1 MNIHKSMYFK
11 FSMILNTAIILIIA
25 GYVAYLILIITRCGA
40 IGKKKRA
47 LANLEKLYQ
56 LYDSH
61 KKGLN

>member
-1 MNIHKSMYFK
+1 
-11 FSMILNTAIILIIA
+11 MILNTAIILIIA

-56 LYDSH
+56 LYDSR
-61 KKGLN
+61 KREEND